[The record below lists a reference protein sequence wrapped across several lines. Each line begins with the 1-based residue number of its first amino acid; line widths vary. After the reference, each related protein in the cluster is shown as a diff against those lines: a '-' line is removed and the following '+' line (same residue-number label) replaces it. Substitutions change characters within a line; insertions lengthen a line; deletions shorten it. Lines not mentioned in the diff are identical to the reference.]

1 MFDPWFSVALF
12 ITAVMCS
19 LINKFF
25 FMKDGFMFKLNGIFP
40 KKIGNREVHSK
51 WAFRITYLT
60 TTISLI
66 WFVDMFMRFIQQE
79 ADKIQQQ
86 IGNLP

>member
-25 FMKDGFMFKLNGIFP
+25 FMKDGFIFKMNGIFP
-40 KKIGNREVHSK
+40 LKFGNREEYSNGG
-51 WAFRITYLT
+51 
-60 TTISLI
+60 
-66 WFVDMFMRFIQQE
+66 FI
-79 ADKIQQQ
+79 
-86 IGNLP
+86 